1 MGSKTW
7 KYTDPAR
14 WSSLSK
20 LRRDATKFG
29 QRALMVLHITM
40 TEMALHGSRVSLLQH
55 LIKMRLQQRLDDE
68 LIIGIRCVGAGRL
81 WNMQDRGA

>member
-1 MGSKTW
+1 MEVH
-7 KYTDPAR
+7 R
-14 WSSLSK
+14 SSTLELIKQAGHS
-20 LRRDATKFG
+20 LRREFG

-55 LIKMRLQQRLDDE
+55 LIRMRLQQRLDDE